1 MRSPTRIIAT
11 ACAMAACSA
20 AQPIKPVPATS
31 AAPTAAPSPARA
43 TLRYEGTGQLEGH
56 FRVPGEVRPFS
67 VALDLVIEGPLRQ
80 IVMTTWTSPDD
91 SEGDREVTWIDSDK
105 GTVVRERGDS
115 SAPHF
120 VALSGL
126 EALWARQLAMLGAE
140 QAVRPV
146 AHPNLGDVHERVVP
160 GATSLID
167 GVDAPSSLD
176 LAHHSIE
183 LSWTASLRRVPAGTT
198 APATKWPPPE
208 AAALPPAPPP
218 RLQLEP
224 VAPGVFLASVPESDT
239 ASLIVELDDGLF
251 VAETTLTTA
260 LGEQLV
266 DELATHFPGKPI
278 RYVSFSHYHPHYT
291 GGLRAFVAAGAE
303 VLAPPGLA
311 AYARAVL
318 ARRFT
323 LAPDRLARAPRAAK
337 VQPFTASTVVGAPN
351 GRRIELW
358 DLGAASNHTDEYVVA
373 YVPHAKLLFQGD
385 LGWFQTDDGGVRSG
399 RRASGMLEALRA
411 RAVPI
416 ERVAQGWPLM
426 PGKQVLTRQELEAA
440 VAARRP

>member
-1 MRSPTRIIAT
+1 MRSPTRIVAT
-11 ACAMAACSA
+11 ACVIAACSA
-20 AQPIKPVPATS
+20 VPPHKHVPATS
-31 AAPTAAPSPARA
+31 PEPAAAPSPARA

-56 FRVPGEVRPFS
+56 FRAPGEVRPFS
-67 VALDLVIEGPLRQ
+67 VALDLVLEGNLRQ
-80 IVMTTWTSPDD
+80 IAVTTWTSPNG
-91 SEGDREVTWIDSDK
+91 SESDREVTWIDSDK
-105 GTVVRERGDS
+105 GTVVQERGAS
-115 SAPHF
+115 V
-120 VALSGL
+120 VALTGL
-126 EALWARQLAMLGAE
+126 EALWARQLAALGAE

-146 AHPNLGDVHERVVP
+146 AHPNLGDVHDRVVP
-160 GATSLID
+160 GASSLID
-167 GVDAPSSLD
+167 GVAAPSSLD

-183 LSWTASLRRVPAGTT
+183 LSWTATLRRVSAGPRAPSAKGSFPEATAT
-198 APATKWPPPE
+198 APAPPQ
-208 AAALPPAPPP
+208 
-218 RLQLEP
+218 RLQLQP
-224 VAPGVFLASVPESDT
+224 VAPGVFLASVPAGDT

-323 LAPDRLARAPRAAK
+323 LEPDRLARAPRPGQ

-351 GRRIELW
+351 GRRVELW
-358 DLGAASNHTDEYVVA
+358 DLGAASNHTEEYVVV

-385 LGWFQTDDGGVRSG
+385 LGWFQTEDGGVRSG
-399 RRASGMLEALRA
+399 RRASGMLDALRA
-411 RAVPI
+411 RGVPI
-416 ERVAQGWPLM
+416 ERIAQGWPLM

-440 VAARRP
+440 VATRRP